1 MMKMFAGFC
10 IPIILAALSV
20 APAVARA
27 EEVPAA
33 ESATTDTWLIQL
45 VLLVGSTSGPSNLND
60 LPQNTRQ
67 ALQDIQQFLPFKSF
81 KVWDTALIRSAR
93 GARGIL
99 SSPLGTE
106 YHFELDFR
114 RVSRENEAG
123 TARLMFHNVQIT
135 EKVRGSRRRK
145 MDPGDAPPAWREII
159 RTSFAVQ
166 EGETIVVGSS
176 RLNGGDEALLV
187 LLTAIP

>member
-81 KVWDTALIRSAR
+81 KVWDTALIRSAS

-99 SSPLGTE
+99 SSPLDE

-114 RVSRENEAG
+114 RVRRENGAG

-135 EKVRGSRRRK
+135 EKVRSSRRK
-145 MDPGDAPPAWREII
+145 KLGPGDAPPAWREII